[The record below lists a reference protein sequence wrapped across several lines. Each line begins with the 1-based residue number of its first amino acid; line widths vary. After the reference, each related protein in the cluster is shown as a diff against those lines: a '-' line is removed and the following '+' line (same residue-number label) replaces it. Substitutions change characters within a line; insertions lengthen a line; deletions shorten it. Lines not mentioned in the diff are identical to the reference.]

1 MHVLVCLHRCMQL
14 QVLDGYLQAMVQ
26 TCMYRVSPI
35 CGYIVNYTHVCIQ
48 CGPFR
53 GIVPVFMAGLQARN
67 TYQYVWGVC
76 QSTERPW
83 SGYRWAVRSNC
94 SG

>member
-26 TCMYRVSPI
+26 TCMYRISPI

-53 GIVPVFMAGLQARN
+53 GYSPSVHGMSPSQEYIPMCMGCLPVNRAPL
-67 TYQYVWGVC
+67 VGVQMGC
-76 QSTERPW
+76 T
-83 SGYRWAVRSNC
+83 
-94 SG
+94 